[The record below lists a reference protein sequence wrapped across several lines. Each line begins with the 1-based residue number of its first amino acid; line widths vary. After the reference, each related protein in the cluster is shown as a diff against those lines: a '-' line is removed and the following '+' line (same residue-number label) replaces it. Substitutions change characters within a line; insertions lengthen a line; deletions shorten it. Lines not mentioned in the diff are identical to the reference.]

1 MNRKLQNKW
10 LTLSFVIALAGFFIK
25 YFNYHISYIILDVS
39 LVFFLLI
46 TYNNHIS
53 AFKRIDGWLLGSF
66 VVFNIYIILRF
77 LFNHEGYT
85 MMQCIL
91 NPYFIPATLVTFLIF
106 TDITKEQILS
116 LIKKT
121 PFVVILSVLFAFYR
135 PVSAFFLLEMVLPF
149 YIIYLFQSR
158 KFKKNL
164 LLIAYSIGAMY
175 WYVIVA
181 ENRGVLFLL
190 IFFIGGCFV
199 SEYFTRLKK
208 ITYNLYLAFFFL
220 FPILLFGY
228 NISLLD
234 TSTYN
239 FQSANKDFY
248 KDTRTFLYYETVN
261 TLMDDDAMLFGLGL
275 NGRIK
280 TDLQDFVDQS
290 VDSQGRR
297 SFVESG
303 ILEYMKRG
311 GLVYMLLY
319 IFILLIPAKR
329 LIESDDKFHNLIGFY
344 ILASLITSLIG
355 ITPRITLQYI
365 SLMLLCSMGYNNS
378 IIRKDVK

>member
-1 MNRKLQNKW
+1 MNRTVQNNW
-10 LTLSFVIALAGFFIK
+10 LTLGFVIALAGFVIN
-25 YFNYHISYIILDVS
+25 YINYHISYIVLDIS
-39 LVFFLLI
+39 LVVFLII
-46 TYNNHIS
+46 TNKSRTHNLN
-53 AFKRIDGWLLGSF
+53 RRDGWLLASF
-66 VVFNIYIILRF
+66 IAFNIYLIVRL
-77 LFNHEGYT
+77 LFDHEGYT

-135 PVSAFFLLEMVLPF
+135 PSSAFFLLEMVLPF
-149 YIIYLFQSR
+149 YIVYLFQSR

-164 LLIAYSIGAMY
+164 MLIAYSLGAMY
-175 WYVIVA
+175 WYVIVE
-181 ENRGVLFLL
+181 ENRGILFLL

-199 SEYFTRLKK
+199 SQYLIRLKK
-208 ITYNLYLAFFFL
+208 IVYITYVGFFFL

-228 NISLLD
+228 DVSLLN
-234 TSTYN
+234 TSTYD
-239 FQSANKDFY
+239 FQKENDDFY

-261 TLMDDDAMLFGLGL
+261 TLTDEDALLFGLGL
-275 NGRIK
+275 NGRVK
-280 TDLQDFVDQS
+280 TELQDFVDQT
-290 VDSQGRR
+290 VDNNGAR

-311 GLVYMLLY
+311 GLVYTFLY
-319 IFILLIPAKR
+319 IIILLVPANR
-329 LIESDDKFHNLIGFY
+329 LIESDDKFHNIIGFY

-365 SLMLLCSMGYNNS
+365 SLMLLCSMGYNKS
-378 IIRKDVK
+378 IVRKNG